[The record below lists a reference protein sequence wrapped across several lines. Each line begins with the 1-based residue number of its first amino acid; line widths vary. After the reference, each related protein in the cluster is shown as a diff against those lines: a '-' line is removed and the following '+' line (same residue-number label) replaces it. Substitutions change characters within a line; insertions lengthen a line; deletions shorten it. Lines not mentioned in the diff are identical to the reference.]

1 MFELEQAINTATFS
15 ILKSMTK
22 TFDRHSDTQPV
33 HSNIL
38 KLKRQKEAG
47 LY

>member
-1 MFELEQAINTATFS
+1 MFGLQQAINTATFS

-38 KLKRQKEAG
+38 KRKRQKEVWQ
-47 LY
+47 Y